1 MTLVFTV
8 SFAFQQPLGIGCGD
22 PVALFGDANGHDFV
36 FVLIDG
42 VEDGGGGEQRDFMFP
57 TASAKQD
64 SDTEFLHGLRM
75 AEFPVYSSTF
85 GKLCGLTRV
94 APGVS
99 LRARVIPFPQTF
111 CPEASMRQAV
121 LCLVVLAIL
130 AGLVPP
136 ATAQAAAAPATGRKK
151 RVAVFDF
158 DYATVHAGIA
168 ALFGQDVDVGKGIS
182 DLLVTDLVKDG
193 SYSVIER
200 KALDKILKEQNFSN
214 SDRADPNSAAKIGK
228 LLGVDAIIVGSI
240 TQFGNETKNTNI
252 GGGGGGFGGFGIGGV
267 GHKKSKAIVA
277 VTARLV
283 DIDTAEIL
291 GVAEGKGESS
301 RESTSLLGGGGNW
314 HGFGGGAADFGSS
327 DFQSTIIGEAVKAA
341 VDSLSQEVVADN
353 TKLVARTI
361 VVEGLVAAVD
371 SGQIVLNVGAKNG
384 VKVGD
389 QLNVERVTKEIKDP
403 STGKVIR
410 RLASPV
416 GVVKVTDV
424 DDISSVCTAVSGTGF
439 KTGDAV
445 KTVTQ

>member
-1 MTLVFTV
+1 MRNVV
-8 SFAFQQPLGIGCGD
+8 SCW
-22 PVALFGDANGHDFV
+22 V
-36 FVLIDG
+36 VLIL
-42 VEDGGGGEQRDFMFP
+42 F
-57 TASAKQD
+57 
-64 SDTEFLHGLRM
+64 
-75 AEFPVYSSTF
+75 
-85 GKLCGLTRV
+85 
-94 APGVS
+94 
-99 LRARVIPFPQTF
+99 
-111 CPEASMRQAV
+111 
-121 LCLVVLAIL
+121 
-130 AGLVPP
+130 AGLAQAATGAAP
-136 ATAQAAAAPATGRKK
+136 ATPAQAATAASSQAAAAPQGRKK

-158 DYATVHAGIA
+158 DYATVHGGVA
-168 ALFGQDVDVGKGIS
+168 AIFGQDVDVGKGIS

-193 SYSVIER
+193 TYSVIER

-252 GGGGGGFGGFGIGGV
+252 GGGGGGFGGFGLGGV

-327 DFQSTIIGEAVKAA
+327 DFQSTIIGEAVKAS
-341 VDSLSQEVVADN
+341 VDSLSKEVIADN
-353 TKLVARTI
+353 GKLVARTI

-371 SGQIVLNVGAKNG
+371 SGQIILNVGAKNG

-410 RLASPV
+410 RLATAV

-424 DDISSVCTAVSGTGF
+424 DDISSVCTTVSGAGF
-439 KTGDAV
+439 KVGDAV

>member
-1 MTLVFTV
+1 
-8 SFAFQQPLGIGCGD
+8 
-22 PVALFGDANGHDFV
+22 
-36 FVLIDG
+36 
-42 VEDGGGGEQRDFMFP
+42 
-57 TASAKQD
+57 
-64 SDTEFLHGLRM
+64 
-75 AEFPVYSSTF
+75 
-85 GKLCGLTRV
+85 
-94 APGVS
+94 
-99 LRARVIPFPQTF
+99 
-111 CPEASMRQAV
+111 
-121 LCLVVLAIL
+121 
-130 AGLVPP
+130 
-136 ATAQAAAAPATGRKK
+136 
-151 RVAVFDF
+151 VAVFDF
-158 DYATVHAGIA
+158 DYATVHSSVA

-228 LLGVDAIIVGSI
+228 LLGVDAMIVGSI
-240 TQFGNETKNTNI
+240 TQYGNETKNTNI
-252 GGGGGGFGGFGIGGV
+252 GGGGGGFGGFGLGGV

-283 DIDTAEIL
+283 DIDTGEIL

-341 VDSLSQEVVADN
+341 VDSMSKEVIADKD
-353 TKLVARTI
+353 KLVARTI

-371 SGQIVLNVGAKNG
+371 SGQIILNVGAKNG